1 MHITGILFTNF
12 VIFRVLCT
20 LPSRTHVAMCTKNK
34 IDSNTVRTCIDELYP
49 TEAILQRN
57 KVCCIEVITV

>member
-1 MHITGILFTNF
+1 M
-12 VIFRVLCT
+12 
-20 LPSRTHVAMCTKNK
+20 M
-34 IDSNTVRTCIDELYP
+34 TVDIYIYLYP